1 MPCALSVAS
10 SEPGGLHRA
19 AAALVRLLA
28 AATTSDDVTVC
39 VGPGVHA
46 LHEPLIL
53 TQAHTHP
60 RGGRVVWDGAG
71 ATLSGGAAL
80 DDAGWAPCAVDGSP
94 CGGTPSGHAFDAWE
108 GVHYHALNG
117 TIPRQLWVR
126 GRRAARATV
135 EGASLG
141 LAATAA
147 GYATS
152 ANATAWVADAVELR
166 WPRQVRNW
174 IEPRCVL
181 SAVDGG
187 NLTVEPMCW
196 AAIVARDGNRP
207 PPPPGLVE
215 NVASLP
221 PAPGAFVATRG
232 FVFYRPSADEP
243 YAAPTDA
250 VVPVLES
257 LVVVDG
263 AANHS
268 FAGLAFAHATW
279 RQPSRPGGYVPTQ
292 SAVTPLGEPPGAVGV
307 AASAGVAFDN
317 CTFSN
322 LGTPYALSVG
332 NASKDV
338 SVARCRFA
346 SLAGGA
352 IKLGNV
358 DDARAVSAAAA
369 DRDAGFTVAD
379 NVVRDVAL
387 EFRGAAAIFAAYV
400 RAATIEHN
408 AISNTGYT
416 AVSLGWGWGTHVA
429 GTQTWMADNH
439 VVGNRIAG
447 VVSALNDGGCVYTLG
462 PQPGSTVRGNY
473 CDSDRAPVVGSF
485 YHDNG
490 SRYFN
495 TTDNVASASPAPCL
509 FLQGCCGAPALD
521 IAVSGVW
528 CRNEGAVRNDC
539 AAGAANCSAA
549 YAGAAPADCGC
560 RVDDVAV
567 VDPGA
572 PWPAAA
578 RAVVDAAGPRSRS
591 SGAHFFGGRS

>member
-28 AATTSDDVTVC
+28 AATTSDDVT
-39 VGPGVHA
+39 
-46 LHEPLIL
+46 
-53 TQAHTHP
+53 
-60 RGGRVVWDGAG
+60 
-71 ATLSGGAAL
+71 
-80 DDAGWAPCAVDGSP
+80 
-94 CGGTPSGHAFDAWE
+94 
-108 GVHYHALNG
+108 
-117 TIPRQLWVR
+117 LWVR
-126 GRRAARATV
+126 AAAARATV
-135 EGASLG
+135 EGASPARG
-141 LAATAA
+141 DAA
-147 GYATS
+147 GYATP

-166 WPRQVRNW
+166 WPRQ
-174 IEPRCVL
+174 
-181 SAVDGG
+181 
-187 NLTVEPMCW
+187 
-196 AAIVARDGNRP
+196 
-207 PPPPGLVE
+207 
-215 NVASLP
+215 
-221 PAPGAFVATRG
+221 
-232 FVFYRPSADEP
+232 
-243 YAAPTDA
+243 
-250 VVPVLES
+250 
-257 LVVVDG
+257 
-263 AANHS
+263 
-268 FAGLAFAHATW
+268 
-279 RQPSRPGGYVPTQ
+279 PSRPGGYVPTQ
-292 SAVTPLGEPPGAVGV
+292 SAATPLGEPPGAVGV

-549 YAGAAPADCGC
+549 LAARRP
-560 RVDDVAV
+560 RT
-567 VDPGA
+567 
-572 PWPAAA
+572 AAA
-578 RAVVDAAGPRSRS
+578 RRRRRRRRPARPGPRPRGPS
-591 SGAHFFGGRS
+591 STPRARAPGAQGAFLGPVVVQKKGRGLRTA

>member
-28 AATTSDDVTVC
+28 AATTSDDVT
-39 VGPGVHA
+39 
-46 LHEPLIL
+46 
-53 TQAHTHP
+53 
-60 RGGRVVWDGAG
+60 
-71 ATLSGGAAL
+71 
-80 DDAGWAPCAVDGSP
+80 
-94 CGGTPSGHAFDAWE
+94 
-108 GVHYHALNG
+108 
-117 TIPRQLWVR
+117 LWVR

-166 WPRQVRNW
+166 WPRQLRG
-174 IEPRCVL
+174 PRL
-181 SAVDGG
+181 RPRDLAPAV
-187 NLTVEPMCW
+187 
-196 AAIVARDGNRP
+196 AAGRLR
-207 PPPPGLVE
+207 
-215 NVASLP
+215 
-221 PAPGAFVATRG
+221 
-232 FVFYRPSADEP
+232 ADAERR
-243 YAAPTDA
+243 
-250 VVPVLES
+250 
-257 LVVVDG
+257 
-263 AANHS
+263 
-268 FAGLAFAHATW
+268 HA
-279 RQPSRPGGYVPTQ
+279 
-292 SAVTPLGEPPGAVGV
+292 LGEPPGAAGV
-307 AASAGVAFDN
+307 AAARRPTTAPFRTSAR
-317 CTFSN
+317 
-322 LGTPYALSVG
+322 PYALSVG

-358 DDARAVSAAAA
+358 DDARRLRCAA

-447 VVSALNDGGCVYTLG
+447 VVSALNDGGCVDTLG

-578 RAVVDAAGPRSRS
+578 RAVIAQASRS
-591 SGAHFFGGRS
+591 ASTSPPMDSPRDASDCAEPARDRQPAEPLRLLLVRRMESRLSDSR